1 MIVLCCRLMAHFS
14 DELLFEVEEA
24 QVEEFAGDY
33 FGIWKGCVDFLEDLN
48 LKHFFC
54 SVLQFW

>member
-1 MIVLCCRLMAHFS
+1 MAHFS